1 MLTMPIII
9 GGNHHNTLGVI
20 RSLGYKGLNSLVILV
35 TGEKTPYVSYSKYI
49 TKCVLLNSA
58 KEIVP
63 FLLNY
68 AKVINLSVN
77 LLFFHVLIL

>member
-68 AKVINLSVN
+68 AKVNSFNSL
-77 LLFFHVLIL
+77 

>member
-1 MLTMPIII
+1 MSTMPIII

-20 RSLGYKGLNSLVILV
+20 RSLGYKGFNSLVILV

-58 KEIVP
+58 C
-63 FLLNY
+63 
-68 AKVINLSVN
+68 
-77 LLFFHVLIL
+77 